1 MDTILA
7 YIQSRG
13 ISLLEDVVVAFLI
26 VFIGFKVT
34 KWIVDLCIK
43 AMQKTKVEQTL
54 VSFLTSIL
62 TYALKGI
69 ILFSALTRLGFPTGS
84 LVAIL
89 GTVGAAVALGL
100 KDSLGS
106 FASGVLIMLLKPIVV
121 GDYIEVA
128 GQGGTVKEIQIMNT
142 ILMTPDNKH
151 ILIPNNQMTGATIVN
166 YSKEATRR
174 VDVDFGVSYNTD
186 IELAKNLISKV
197 IMNHP
202 MSLTDPEPFVR
213 VTNYADSAIIITLR
227 VWTESANYWNLK
239 FDLLEQVKAEFDKN
253 GIEIPF
259 NQIDVNIKK
268 D

>member
-1 MDTILA
+1 MDAILA
-7 YIQSRG
+7 YIQGRG
-13 ISLLEDVVVAFLI
+13 LSLLEDIIVAFLI
-26 VFIGFKVT
+26 VFIGFKVA
-34 KWIVDLCIK
+34 KWLVSLCEK
-43 AMQKTKVEQTL
+43 AMQKAKVEQTL
-54 VSFLTSIL
+54 ISFLGSIL
-62 TYALKGI
+62 TYGLKGI

-106 FASGVLIMLLKPIVV
+106 FASGVLILFLKPFVA
-121 GDYIEVA
+121 GDFIEVA

-142 ILMTPDNKH
+142 ILTTPDNKH
-151 ILIPNNQMTGATIVN
+151 ISIPNNQMTGATIVN

-174 VDVDFGVSYNTD
+174 VDIDFGVSYNTD

-202 MSLTDPEPFVR
+202 MSLADPEPFVR

-227 VWTESANYWNLK
+227 VWTESANYWDLK

>member
-1 MDTILA
+1 MDAILS
-7 YIQSRG
+7 YIQGRG
-13 ISLLEDVVVAFLI
+13 LSLLEDVVVAILI

-34 KWIVDLCIK
+34 KWITDFCIK
-43 AMQKTKVEQTL
+43 AMQKAKVEQTL
-54 VSFLTSIL
+54 ISFLTSIL
-62 TYALKGI
+62 TYGLKGV

-106 FASGVLIMLLKPIVV
+106 FASGVLIMLLKPFAV
-121 GDYIEVA
+121 GDFIEAA
-128 GQGGTVKEIQIMNT
+128 GQSGVVKEIQIMNT
-142 ILMTPDNKH
+142 LLVTGDNKH

-166 YSKEATRR
+166 YSKAATRR
-174 VDVDFGVSYNTD
+174 VDIDFGVAYDTD
-186 IELAKNLISKV
+186 IDLAKNLIAKV

-202 MSLTDPEPFVR
+202 MSLADPEPFVR
-213 VTNYADSAIIITLR
+213 VTNYADSAIIITTR
-227 VWTESANYWNLK
+227 VWTESANYWALK

-253 GIEIPF
+253 NIEIPY
-259 NQIDVNIKK
+259 NKVDVNIKK